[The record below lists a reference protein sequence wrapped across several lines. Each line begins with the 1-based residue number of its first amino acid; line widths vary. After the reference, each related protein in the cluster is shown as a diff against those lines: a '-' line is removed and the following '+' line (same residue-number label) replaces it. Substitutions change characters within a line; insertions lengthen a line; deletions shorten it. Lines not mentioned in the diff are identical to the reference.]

1 MIILAV
7 DSSSKVATVA
17 LMKNTK
23 LLGEITLN
31 DKKEHSVILMTI
43 IQDLLKDNNLSVDDI
58 DGYVVSKGPGS
69 FTGLRIGM
77 ATIKGLSFGSSKP
90 YVSISSLDALALSVS
105 NFDGIICPIMDALR
119 NSVYTS
125 LYKGHSA
132 CTDYNNESTNSDLKN
147 ELPITL
153 EKLLEYSA
161 LDVDELI
168 ELIKSKKEKVIFIGD
183 GVDKYKDYLIE
194 NCPNCYFPP
203 NHLNLV
209 RASSLGELG
218 SILLRN
224 GNFDNP
230 NSTPFYLKKP
240 QAEREYEQRMK

>member
-1 MIILAV
+1 MIVLAV

-17 LMKNTK
+17 LMKNKK
-23 LLGEITLN
+23 LLGETTLA

-43 IQDLLKDNNLSVDDI
+43 IQSLLNNNNLTIDDI

-77 ATIKGLSFGSSKP
+77 ATIKGLSFGSNKP
-90 YVSISSLDALALSVS
+90 YVSVSSLDALALSVS

-119 NSVYTS
+119 DSVYTS
-125 LYKGHSA
+125 LYKGNSI
-132 CTDYNNESTNSDLKN
+132 CTNSSSESTNTDGNYDLPVK
-147 ELPITL
+147 L
-153 EKLLEYSA
+153 EQLLDYSA
-161 LDVDELI
+161 LDLGELI
-168 ELIKSKKEKVIFIGD
+168 ELIKSKNEKVIFIGD

-209 RASSLGELG
+209 RASSLGEIG
-218 SILLRN
+218 SILLEN
-224 GNFDNP
+224 GNFDDS
-230 NSTPFYLKKP
+230 NSAPFYLKKP

>member
-17 LMKNTK
+17 LMKDEK

-31 DKKEHSVILMTI
+31 DKKEHSVILMNI
-43 IQDLLKDNNLSVDDI
+43 IEDLLKNNNLTISDI

-90 YVSISSLDALALSVS
+90 YVSVSSLDALAFSAA
-105 NFDGIICPIMDALR
+105 NFDGLICPIMDALR

-125 LYKGHSA
+125 LYKSSTQYPVNTVESA
-132 CTDYNNESTNSDLKN
+132 DTNSKD
-147 ELPITL
+147 ESSVTL
-153 EKLLEYSA
+153 ERLLDYSA
-161 LDVDELI
+161 LDIDELV
-168 ELIKSKKEKVIFIGD
+168 ELIKAKDEKVIFIGD
-183 GVDKYKDYLIE
+183 GVDKYKDYLIK

-218 SILLRN
+218 SLLLKK
-224 GNFDNP
+224 GAFDDP
-230 NSTPFYLKKP
+230 NSAPFYLKKP